1 MVTMKDFDTISAIAT
16 ARGESGISIIRIS
29 GNDAL
34 KIGCSIFRGKNNRKL
49 DDIKPYT
56 MRYGHI
62 IDVKTDEIIDE
73 VLVSYMKAPRSYTAE
88 DTIEINCHGGN
99 AATNRVLEE
108 VIRNGARLAEP
119 GEFTKRAFLNGRID
133 LSQAEAVIDIIR
145 AKTEL
150 SMKSAVMQAEGKM
163 SREIKGFRKKLIELI
178 AHIEATVDFPEDDI
192 EGITGEEV
200 GRELK
205 ILINEID
212 KILVSAEEGKI
223 IRDGLNV
230 VIIGKPNVGK
240 SSIMNALLEENRAI
254 VTAVPGTTRDVI
266 EEYINID
273 GIPLKIVDTAGIR
286 ETKDIVE
293 KIGVEKTKEKI
304 NEADLII
311 MMLDSSEAL
320 SEEDLEIENYI
331 KDKKYIVLLNK
342 SDLSPKIDKENIG
355 ELNAEYIIETSAKT
369 GFGIEETKECIKK
382 LFFNGEV
389 QAKDI
394 LLTNMRQKEALNRAR
409 MSLLSAADVLT
420 NVESIDLAS
429 IDLRNAWNYLGEIT
443 GDTLQE
449 DIIDKI
455 FSEFCIGK

>member
-1 MVTMKDFDTISAIAT
+1 M
-16 ARGESGISIIRIS
+16 
-29 GNDAL
+29 
-34 KIGCSIFRGKNNRKL
+34 
-49 DDIKPYT
+49 
-56 MRYGHI
+56 
-62 IDVKTDEIIDE
+62 
-73 VLVSYMKAPRSYTAE
+73 
-88 DTIEINCHGGN
+88 
-99 AATNRVLEE
+99 
-108 VIRNGARLAEP
+108 
-119 GEFTKRAFLNGRID
+119 
-133 LSQAEAVIDIIR
+133 
-145 AKTEL
+145 
-150 SMKSAVMQAEGKM
+150 
-163 SREIKGFRKKLIELI
+163 
-178 AHIEATVDFPEDDI
+178 
-192 EGITGEEV
+192 

-331 KDKKYIVLLNK
+331 KDKNI
-342 SDLSPKIDKENIG
+342 LS
-355 ELNAEYIIETSAKT
+355 Y
-369 GFGIEETKECIKK
+369 
-382 LFFNGEV
+382 
-389 QAKDI
+389 
-394 LLTNMRQKEALNRAR
+394 
-409 MSLLSAADVLT
+409 
-420 NVESIDLAS
+420 
-429 IDLRNAWNYLGEIT
+429 
-443 GDTLQE
+443 
-449 DIIDKI
+449 
-455 FSEFCIGK
+455 